1 MICPRT
7 DVCSAPVLQNSFG
20 YICIIKKYAAVV
32 SSAFQVLDIVIDEA
46 KNIHVLERTSFVYF
60 A

>member
-7 DVCSAPVLQNSFG
+7 DVCSTPVLQNSFG

-46 KNIHVLERTSFVYF
+46 KIY
-60 A
+60 